1 MSSVVKAKCPQ
12 CGHQVSVEEEE
23 AAEPV
28 ACSQCQA
35 SFVPATVIEESNR
48 RFQIWMYVGMLVVG
62 VGLIVYMAITNRM
75 QPKADAPKAP
85 PAAKADAD
93 ADKP

>member
-28 ACSQCQA
+28 ACSACQH
-35 SFVPATVIEESNR
+35 SFVPAKVIEESNQ
-48 RFQIWMYVGMLVVG
+48 RFQIWLYVGMLVIAVAI
-62 VGLIVYMAITNRM
+62 IVYMAIENRM
-75 QPKADAPKAP
+75 NPKKDAPKAP
-85 PAAKADAD
+85 PAAEVDAND
-93 ADKP
+93 P